1 MKLNLIWTILLSGL
15 IFSCNSF
22 KVKTNE
28 DGTRVQIHS
37 SENSKKYAS
46 EGDQIEFDM
55 EVRNAK
61 DSILSSTYEAGQRI
75 IATAQKGFYYGSL
88 EDAVFHIAEGDS
100 ATVFVKADSLFK
112 VMGQMV
118 PDDIGAGTDMRF
130 IIKMHKV
137 LTKAEYDEEVA
148 FRRDNEN
155 KLIKEYV
162 DANFKDANIIE
173 GADIYYVVHTPGS
186 GELIKENNTASVTY
200 VGTKMDGTEFDS
212 GDIQVTIGQQRV
224 IPGWEKALQTMKK
237 GGKSTF
243 VIPSKEAYGE
253 ANVGPIAPYTPL
265 IFEITVNDIN

>member
-22 KVKTNE
+22 KVKTND

-37 SENSKKYAS
+37 SENSNKYAS

-61 DSILSSTYEAGQRI
+61 DSILSSTYQAGQPMVV
-75 IATAQKGFYYGSL
+75 TAQKGFYTGSL

-100 ATVFVKADSLFK
+100 ATVFVRADSLFK

-130 IIKMHKV
+130 ILKIHKI
-137 LTKAEYDEEVA
+137 LSKAEFEEQVA
-148 FRRDNEN
+148 HRKENESN
-155 KLIKEYV
+155 LIKEYV
-162 DANFKDANIIE
+162 DTNFENANIIE
-173 GADIYYVVHTPGS
+173 GADIYYVVHNPGS

-200 VGTKMDGTEFDS
+200 VGTMMDGTEFDS

-224 IPGWEKALQTMKK
+224 IPGWEKALQTMRK

-243 VIPSKEAYGE
+243 IIPSKEAYGE

-265 IFEITVNDIN
+265 VFDITVNDIN